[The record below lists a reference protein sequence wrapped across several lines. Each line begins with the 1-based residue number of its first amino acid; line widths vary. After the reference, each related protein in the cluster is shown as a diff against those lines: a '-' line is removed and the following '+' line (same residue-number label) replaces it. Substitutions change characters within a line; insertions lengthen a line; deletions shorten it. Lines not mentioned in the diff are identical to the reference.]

1 MIYFFRGH
9 CYLWQLNQDFIW
21 ISFILF
27 LNLTYLFHHKKIF
40 DWDYKVFLL
49 RQGKN
54 IYKKDTYSVEDFF
67 SFFQTQMWRIAAVK
81 I

>member
-1 MIYFFRGH
+1 MHLGIKECIGGSFPFIFSRGH

-49 RQGKN
+49 RQGKK
-54 IYKKDTYSVEDFF
+54 IYEKDTY
-67 SFFQTQMWRIAAVK
+67 K
-81 I
+81 CGGL